1 MRHPAGQRGAALI
14 TAILVVALATA
25 IAASLTWDLFLDQ
38 RRAFG
43 RITVDQGLM
52 YSLGAE
58 AWAKQILKDDAED
71 NQVDHPGE
79 AWAIQIAPLPIEGG
93 QIQGRIEDLNGRFNL
108 NNLVDGAGAS
118 DPVAIEGFRR
128 LLLALELDV
137 RLADRMADWIDRD
150 LEPNFPDGA
159 EDSVYLG
166 RDPPFRTANRPVTS
180 ISEILLV
187 YPELG
192 QTGYARLRPFV
203 AALPRGTLININTAR
218 PEVLLTASE
227 NMGPREAERIAADRP
242 DDGWESLEQ
251 LGDMIPTEAR
261 GTLGV
266 ASNWFRL
273 SVRVDIGTQRFTMYS
288 LLHRD
293 ASGSVST
300 VIRSFTDE

>member
-1 MRHPAGQRGAALI
+1 VRAPARQRGAALI

-43 RITVDQGLM
+43 RVAVDQGLM

-58 AWAKQILKDDAED
+58 AWAKQILQDDAQD

-79 AWAIQIAPLPIEGG
+79 PWATQITPLPIDGG

-108 NNLVDGAGAS
+108 NNLIDTAGAT
-118 DPVAIEGFRR
+118 DPVAVEGFRR
-128 LLLALELDV
+128 LLMALELDV

-159 EDSVYLG
+159 EDSEYLS
-166 RDPPFRTANRPVTS
+166 RQPPFRTANRPVTS
-180 ISEILLV
+180 ASEIMLV
-187 YPELG
+187 YPEIG
-192 QTGYARLRPFV
+192 QAGYARLRPYV
-203 AALPRGTLININTAR
+203 TALPRGTLVNINTAL
-218 PEVLLTASE
+218 PEVLLTAADTL
-227 NMGPREAERIAADRP
+227 GLREAERIVLDRP
-242 DDGWESLEQ
+242 NDGWDSLEQ
-251 LGDMIPTEAR
+251 LGDLIPVEAR
-261 GTLGV
+261 GVLGTT
-266 ASNWFRL
+266 SNWFRL

-293 ASGSVST
+293 AAGSVST

>member
-1 MRHPAGQRGAALI
+1 MRRPAGQRGAALI

-71 NQVDHPGE
+71 NRVDHPGE
-79 AWAIQIAPLPIEGG
+79 AWAVQIAPLPIEGG

-108 NNLVDGAGAS
+108 NNLVDAAGAS

-166 RDPPFRTANRPVTS
+166 RQPPFRTANRPITS
-180 ISEILLV
+180 VSEMLLV

-192 QTGYARLRPFV
+192 QTGYARLRPYV
-203 AALPRGTLININTAR
+203 TALPRGTFININTAR
-218 PEVLLTASE
+218 PEVLLTAAE
-227 NMGPREAERIAADRP
+227 NMGVREAERIATDRP
-242 DDGWESLEQ
+242 EAGWESLEQ
-251 LGDMIPTEAR
+251 LGDMIPAEAR
-261 GTLGV
+261 GALGV

-273 SVRVDIGTQRFTMYS
+273 AVRVDIGTQRFTMYS

>member
-1 MRHPAGQRGAALI
+1 MRRPASQRGAALI

-43 RITVDQGLM
+43 RITVDQGFM

-108 NNLVDGAGAS
+108 NNLVDAVGAS
-118 DPVAIEGFRR
+118 DPAAIEGFRR

-166 RDPPFRTANRPVTS
+166 RQPPFRTANRPITS
-180 ISEILLV
+180 VSEMLLV

-192 QTGYARLRPFV
+192 QAGYARLRPYV
-203 AALPRGTLININTAR
+203 AALPRGTFININTAR
-218 PEVLLTASE
+218 PEVLLTAAE
-227 NMGPREAERIAADRP
+227 NMGFREAERIAADRP
-242 DDGWESLEQ
+242 EAGWESLEQ
-251 LGDMIPTEAR
+251 LGDMIPAEAR
-261 GTLGV
+261 GALGV

-273 SVRVDIGTQRFTMYS
+273 AVRVDIGTQRFTMYS

>member
-1 MRHPAGQRGAALI
+1 MRAPLRQHGTALI

-58 AWAKQILKDDAED
+58 AWARQILSDDARD

-79 AWAIQIAPLPIEGG
+79 AWATQIPPLPIEGG
-93 QIQGRIEDLNGRFNL
+93 QIQGRLEDLNGRFNL
-108 NNLVDGAGAS
+108 NNLIDAAGAT
-118 DPVAIEGFRR
+118 DPAGVEAFRR
-128 LLLALELDV
+128 LLMALELDV

-159 EDSVYLG
+159 EDAEYLS
-166 RDPPFRTANRPVTS
+166 RRPPFRAANRPVTS
-180 ISEILLV
+180 VSELLLV

-192 QTGYARLRPFV
+192 REDYARLRPYV
-203 AALPRGTLININTAR
+203 AALPRGTRININTAL
-218 PEVLLTASE
+218 PEVLLTAAE
-227 NMGPREAERIAADRP
+227 GLGPREAERIVNDRP
-242 DDGWESLEQ
+242 NDGWSELEQ
-251 LGDMIPTEAR
+251 LGGLIPTEAH
-261 GTLGV
+261 GV
-266 ASNWFRL
+266 LATQSQWFRL

-293 ASGSVST
+293 ASGAVAT
-300 VIRSFTDE
+300 VIRSFADE